1 MTFKPLALIA
11 AMAIGIAA
19 TPAVAEYPDRQ
30 IKLIVPFS
38 AGGGTDLNARTVAQ
52 FLEKELGEPV
62 VVVNRPGAGGEIGLS
77 ELASSD
83 PDGYTI
89 GIINTPGIIT
99 IPIEREAQFSLES
112 FDFLAAMAEDPG
124 TINVLGSSDIGSIE
138 DLVAAAKE
146 KPGRVTVATQ
156 GAGSAGHINT
166 LLLEQAAGIDL
177 LPIPFDGS
185 SAGRNA
191 LLSGE
196 IMATTANLGEA
207 LTFSEGTDWR
217 ILGVM
222 ADEASPMASDVPT
235 FASAGY
241 PVIGGSL
248 RGIGAPAGLPDE
260 VREKLEDALKKVSDD
275 PEYLKIAK
283 QANLPARFIPS
294 DRYVSILEGLDKSFH
309 ELWETTPWNQ

>member
-1 MTFKPLALIA
+1 
-11 AMAIGIAA
+11 
-19 TPAVAEYPDRQ
+19 
-30 IKLIVPFS
+30 
-38 AGGGTDLNARTVAQ
+38 
-52 FLEKELGEPV
+52 
-62 VVVNRPGAGGEIGLS
+62 
-77 ELASSD
+77 
-83 PDGYTI
+83 
-89 GIINTPGIIT
+89 
-99 IPIEREAQFSLES
+99 
-112 FDFLAAMAEDPG
+112 
-124 TINVLGSSDIGSIE
+124 
-138 DLVAAAKE
+138 
-146 KPGRVTVATQ
+146 
-156 GAGSAGHINT
+156 
-166 LLLEQAAGIDL
+166 
-177 LPIPFDGS
+177 
-185 SAGRNA
+185 
-191 LLSGE
+191 
-196 IMATTANLGEA
+196 MATTANLGEA